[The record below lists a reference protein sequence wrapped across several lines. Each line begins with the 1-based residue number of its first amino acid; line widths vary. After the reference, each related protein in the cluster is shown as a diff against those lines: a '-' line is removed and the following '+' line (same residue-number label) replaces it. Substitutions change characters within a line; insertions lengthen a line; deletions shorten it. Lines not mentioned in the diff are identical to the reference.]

1 MDKNQLKNLLIVVFR
16 EQDIKLISEWLK
28 SIKIHFIIFNNRNAS
43 KSELQ
48 FSIDGQSVNET
59 GHTKFLGVITD
70 SRLNWKNHI
79 LHITE
84 SIARGI
90 GVITKARKLPD
101 KLSLTTLYYAFIY
114 VYMCY
119 CNHVG

>member
-1 MDKNQLKNLLIVVFR
+1 MTDANMLHSMDKNQLINISIVMFR
-16 EQDIKLISEWLK
+16 EQDIKLISQWLK
-28 SIKIHFIIFNNRNAS
+28 SIKIHFIIFKNRNAS

-59 GHTKFLGVITD
+59 DHTKFLRTITD

-79 LHITE
+79 LHITG

-90 GVITKARKLPD
+90 GVIAKARKLPD
-101 KLSLTTLYYAFIY
+101 K
-114 VYMCY
+114 
-119 CNHVG
+119 